1 MLDPAAVAIQ
11 AQIGLELARE
21 DPLRYRRISSPQ
33 VRRLIEWV
41 ASGVEGLGHA
51 GNAAA
56 KTEEL
61 AALFVRMCRG
71 QTGFD
76 GRLMERVGDPL
87 APGEKAP
94 HWITLPGFVDG
105 EAWRHWVLGQS
116 YDQMK
121 DSSMRAYLRV
131 IGDWPHEIGWLDK
144 SRGIIKII
152 RIKPEVPGW
161 SDDPA
166 TWSVITFISTENMTD
181 DDVKYVQ
188 GARVHSVHGDEM
200 PPESVWREVR
210 ARKIANHPL
219 YKAIGVT
226 PEYKHEWEWCRNDF
240 LGCLL
245 SPLRG
250 RVRVQWSVRDN
261 RALSLEDIE
270 TRIESYLNGDGTK
283 SDLFDARVDGDFVD
297 VSGSNPLPGKAI
309 IRVLGQCQRG
319 RVETV
324 TLRGEPEREG
334 DDDYRDILPA
344 SALFER
350 WLPWD
355 PLHVYL
361 GIADPSRGIDDKR
374 HDPSEFEIWDWTEP
388 MCVGRFGMM
397 GGKGG
402 YLDGDSLGILMD
414 IVGREYR
421 AWLAIETNGGFA
433 EAAYLALRKRR
444 YPWLLHED
452 KTRSPGV
459 MVREYGWNTGPTTWG
474 EIVGALTKGLNE
486 DSFGCWSND
495 MVQQWAD
502 LREAP
507 DGRAPIVSRKV
518 RHHREAVV
526 CSGKALHIIQSRA
539 APKVSERAVDNSF
552 EAVLRKEFG
561 RPVKVPRRYRKGD
574 DGPEVWREEV

>member
-1 MLDPAAVAIQ
+1 MDLSQVGIAARS
-11 AQIGLELARE
+11 GLELARE
-21 DPLRYRRISSPQ
+21 DPLRFRRMSSPQ
-33 VRRLIEWV
+33 VRQLVEWV
-41 ASGVEGLGHA
+41 AHGVEGFGHA

-76 GRLMERVGDPL
+76 GRLMGRVGDPS
-87 APGEKAP
+87 APAETKP
-94 HWITLPGFVDG
+94 HWIKLPGLVDG

-144 SRGIIKII
+144 GRGIIKLIK
-152 RIKPEVPGW
+152 IKPENWP

-166 TWSVITFISTENMTD
+166 TWSEITFISTENMTEE
-181 DDVKYVQ
+181 DVKYVQ

-200 PPESVWREVR
+200 PPQSVWREIR
-210 ARKIANHPL
+210 ARKIANRPL
-219 YKAIGVT
+219 YKAIGAT
-226 PEYKHEWEWCRNDF
+226 PEYKHEWEWARDDF
-240 LGCLL
+240 RSCLF

-261 RALSLEDIE
+261 RALSLADIE
-270 TRIESYLNGDGTK
+270 ERIQSYLNGDGSK

-297 VSGSNPLPGKAI
+297 VSGMNPLPGKAI
-309 IRVLGQCQRG
+309 VRMLAECQRG
-319 RVETV
+319 RIEVV
-324 TLRGEPEREG
+324 TLREAPKRDG
-334 DDDYRDILPA
+334 DEDFRDILPA
-344 SALFER
+344 SAKIMR

-355 PLHVYL
+355 PCHAYL
-361 GIADPSRGIDDKR
+361 GIADPSRGIDDKH
-374 HDPSEFEIWDWTEP
+374 HDPSEFEIWDWTEAA
-388 MCVGRFGMM
+388 CVLRFGQTD
-397 GGKGG
+397 GKGG

-414 IVGREYR
+414 ICGRQYR
-421 AWLAIETNGGFA
+421 AWLALETNGGFA

-459 MVREYGWNTGPTTWG
+459 VTREYGWNTNPTTWG
-474 EIVGALTKGLNE
+474 EMVGALTKGLNE
-486 DSFGCWSND
+486 ASFQCWSND

-526 CSGKALHIIQSRA
+526 CAGKALHLIQSRP
-539 APKVSERAVDNSF
+539 APNPLEHSAETDPLARAL
-552 EAVLRKEFG
+552 EGTFG
-561 RPVKVPRRYRKGD
+561 RKVRTGKRRD
-574 DGPEVWREEV
+574 APTPELFRSDVE